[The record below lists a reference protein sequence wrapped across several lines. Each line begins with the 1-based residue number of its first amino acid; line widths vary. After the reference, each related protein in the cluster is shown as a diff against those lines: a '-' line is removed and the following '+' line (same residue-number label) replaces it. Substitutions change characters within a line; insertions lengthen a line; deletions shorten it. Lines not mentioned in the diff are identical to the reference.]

1 MQTNM
6 FTWQK
11 ISIPDWPLIQKEL
24 QDLAST
30 LRFKRRTFTPLDRL
44 QVNQQVLSYA
54 PRLQQYL
61 ADQNLT
67 VWAAGWVN
75 LQPNQSTPPHVDSY
89 CGSPIQPTLALQL
102 PLQGCD
108 SSTTHIYQSKT
119 DTDHYKR
126 SLDRNWPY
134 DPLDLTVID
143 SYQLSEPILFNIST
157 IHQVING
164 SEPRLA
170 LSLRFEQDPWH
181 LITK

>member
-1 MQTNM
+1 MQTNT

-11 ISIPDWPLIQKEL
+11 ISIPDWPLVQKEL
-24 QDLAST
+24 QDLAT
-30 LRFKRRTFTPLDRL
+30 TIRLKRRIFTPLVRD
-44 QVNQQVLSYA
+44 QVNQQILA
-54 PRLQQYL
+54 QTPRLAQYL
-61 ADQNLT
+61 AQNRLD

-75 LQPNQSTPPHVDSY
+75 LQPNQSTPPHIDIY
-89 CGSPIQPTLALQL
+89 CGSQIQPILALQL

-119 DTDHYKR
+119 DPDHYKR
-126 SLDRNWPY
+126 SLAPNWTY

-143 SYQLSEPILFNIST
+143 SYQLSEPILFNIKT